1 MEVVVEAY
9 KQTLCQTDVF
19 GRNVDQ
25 AEIEMMNSAVIPIPV
40 RLQREIWQQL
50 KEDRFS
56 KT

>member
-1 MEVVVEAY
+1 MVGRSYLINRLYV
-9 KQTLCQTDVF
+9 
-19 GRNVDQ
+19 RNVDQ

-40 RLQREIWQQL
+40 RLQREIRQQL